1 VTLEGCPEFNC
12 KIQLQK
18 FNLNNIEFVV
28 TEFGTYLEK
37 RNVSRITATKQFT
50 LNTEHF
56 ALIYFDGNH
65 QKKATLDYFDLL
77 LPTITNN
84 CGFSMIFIG
93 PRKWMEAWEMIKT
106 SKVTVTIDTF
116 QWGFVFF
123 RYEQPKEHF
132 IIRV

>member
-1 VTLEGCPEFNC
+1 LATAALALGSKSIGKNAKIVTLEGCPEFNC
-12 KIQLQK
+12 KIQCKK

-65 QKKATLDYFDLL
+65 QKKATLDYFDLYY
-77 LPTITNN
+77 P
-84 CGFSMIFIG
+84 
-93 PRKWMEAWEMIKT
+93 
-106 SKVTVTIDTF
+106 
-116 QWGFVFF
+116 Q
-123 RYEQPKEHF
+123 
-132 IIRV
+132 